1 MAEEERGGV
10 QNVWLLFIALGLG
23 LLVVVIYN
31 VHIYNVRREGR
42 GRSVLLLRLLT
53 DMEAGKKLT
62 AEDLESVPVPRQHE
76 SSLGNVVPEENR
88 NYAVGQAL
96 NRAVEKGRWLLWE
109 HITGRPPGDPAYAI
123 GRGNVAVAVPLNS
136 KLSPGDILR
145 PNNRVNLVGLLPVGS
160 SLKTFRIMEGVRVL
174 AIGGEGIKPSR
185 GIDDP
190 APSRR
195 AARSYS
201 SITVEVSKDVS
212 LEFANV
218 LTHVSGS
225 PWVELISSRERS
237 DRNFGRINPLLKD
250 LAKSPSKPPA
260 SVDDWD

>member
-42 GRSVLLLRLLT
+42 GR
-53 DMEAGKKLT
+53 
-62 AEDLESVPVPRQHE
+62 
-76 SSLGNVVPEENR
+76 
-88 NYAVGQAL
+88 
-96 NRAVEKGRWLLWE
+96 
-109 HITGRPPGDPAYAI
+109 
-123 GRGNVAVAVPLNS
+123 
-136 KLSPGDILR
+136 
-145 PNNRVNLVGLLPVGS
+145 LVGLLPMGS

-174 AIGGEGIKPSR
+174 AIGGEGIQPSR
-185 GIDDP
+185 GVDDP

-195 AARSYS
+195 AARSYR

-225 PWVELISSRERS
+225 PWVELISSRDRS

-250 LAKSPSKPPA
+250 LAKQPSRPPA